1 MKYDSQY
8 YILRENHESG
18 AYMLE
23 QADGSDE
30 GLEHL
35 MSLRS
40 ISKRV
45 LGPGI
50 VEVLDGD
57 SSRFSPC
64 DYHETAE
71 QLISGKFRQVLLK
84 FNLPGVDFY
93 QTNIINGNKVWSDYY
108 YLHIWNSYKCINL
121 LRSEIDGNYKTYSFT
136 LESLSLDDKVLEE
149 IPLAERLVFRLEEK
163 PKFLFHETVVNAL
176 REANLTGLKF
186 LRVDEWSIGSAF
198 E

>member
-35 MSLRS
+35 MSRRS

-71 QLISGKFRQVLLK
+71 QLISDKFRQVLLK

-108 YLHIWNSYKCINL
+108 YIHIWNSYKCINL

-149 IPLAERLVFRLEEK
+149 IPVAERLVFRLEEK